1 MHLDLAALWVN
12 ADLAESARSADV
24 LQKRSAFPLGKSL
37 HAQEGEP
44 SCGRSCTSFLNW
56 MCRKKGMKKD
66 EIHRRTRNVNVRFSP
81 DEMIRVRALMEQGG
95 YLSISGFIRDLALRK
110 RFPDHRKE
118 DVINDKKLLE
128 KMNYLVYQVNKI
140 GVNYNQVVAI
150 WQKQSKLVKA
160 DGTPWMN
167 TRSVEQRLEKLMS
180 YTEGL
185 RDEIAVI
192 LDVFNRYMGNGPSTN
207 Q

>member
-1 MHLDLAALWVN
+1 
-12 ADLAESARSADV
+12 
-24 LQKRSAFPLGKSL
+24 
-37 HAQEGEP
+37 
-44 SCGRSCTSFLNW
+44 
-56 MCRKKGMKKD
+56 MKKD
-66 EIHRRTRNVNVRFSP
+66 EINRRTRNVNVRFSP
-81 DEMIRVRALMEQGG
+81 NEMIRVRALMEQGG
-95 YLSISGFIRDLALRK
+95 YLSLSGFIRDLALRK

-192 LDVFNRYMGNGPSTN
+192 LDVFNRYMGNGPATN